1 MCVIGI
7 VFGLCRG
14 SFEGSPG
21 VEAAR
26 EAVRLIALPHQ
37 PKLPRL
43 FGFLGAHV
51 LDVNLRGRRR
61 SYKDVDNTKHAHRK
75 CTPPTHLAG
84 FETEFDLHLA
94 SLGTNP
100 HVHLK
105 EKWYQVWWQNL
116 TKSINTPILNRLY
129 LFAVIQQHDVI
140 ISQVILAEVW
150 ALLWHREITFLVWTP
165 EAEK

>member
-1 MCVIGI
+1 MDGGERSRVKLGYISVENSLAVCVIGI

-26 EAVRLIALPHQ
+26 EAVRLVALPHQ

-51 LDVNLRGRRR
+51 LDVNLRGRRS

-105 EKWYQVWWQNL
+105 EK
-116 TKSINTPILNRLY
+116 
-129 LFAVIQQHDVI
+129 
-140 ISQVILAEVW
+140 
-150 ALLWHREITFLVWTP
+150 
-165 EAEK
+165 

>member
-1 MCVIGI
+1 MDGGEGSRVKLGYISVENSLAVCVHVCVIGI
-7 VFGLCRG
+7 VSGLCRG

-26 EAVRLIALPHQ
+26 EAVRLVALPHQ

-43 FGFLGAHV
+43 FCFLGAHV

-75 CTPPTHLAG
+75 CTSPTHLAG

-105 EKWYQVWWQNL
+105 EK
-116 TKSINTPILNRLY
+116 
-129 LFAVIQQHDVI
+129 
-140 ISQVILAEVW
+140 
-150 ALLWHREITFLVWTP
+150 
-165 EAEK
+165 